1 MPNLP
6 MDNMNEKPHP
16 PPPLPGDGSSLGVE
30 VKASEAKLISL
41 LSAFLMVHPL
51 GATLDY
57 LVSYIK
63 SLAPSVTQTAVQD
76 VLRKYNDVF
85 HRKTTGV
92 GARIEH
98 KWCIV
103 IFDGMKL
110 E

>member
-6 MDNMNEKPHP
+6 MDSISVKP
-16 PPPLPGDGSSLGVE
+16 PPPPEDVTSTGVE

-57 LVSYIK
+57 LVSYVK
-63 SLAPSVTQTAVQD
+63 SLAPNVTQSAVLE
-76 VLRKYNDVF
+76 VLKKYNDVF

-92 GARIEH
+92 GARIEN
-98 KWCIV
+98 KWCFV

>member
-1 MPNLP
+1 
-6 MDNMNEKPHP
+6 MDNMNEKPRP
-16 PPPLPGDGSSLGVE
+16 PPPLPGDTDGSSSEVE

-41 LSAFLMVHPL
+41 LSAFLIVHPL

-63 SLAPSVTQTAVQD
+63 SLAPSVTQSAVQE
-76 VLRKYNDVF
+76 VLKKYTDVF

-98 KWCIV
+98 KWCIG
-103 IFDGMKL
+103 IFDGMKT